1 MKPRSHS
8 VVKGALFVVLAA
20 MSAIASAQTKGAQTQ
35 PAGAA
40 DAPLVGIDGAPNF
53 VYPQRRMMDGHSVL
67 LHAPQVRSWPE
78 FERFEAAVAIEFSPS
93 DGSAVRY
100 GTMSVSGTTEVNL
113 PARLVTVRAPKVDQ
127 VVFSGTVPAAYTE
140 AIKHAATRAALDV
153 PLDFFLAHLA
163 DGVLETPAPPGFST
177 QAPPIYVHDTP
188 TILLFVNGQ
197 PALQTL
203 EKTTLQ
209 VLVNANWPTFTDAK
223 GQSFY
228 LLAGERWLTAKKLE
242 GPWSVTTKLPPEFT
256 KIAADGPNAA
266 IRAAVPPKST
276 TQPVP
281 TVLLTHTPA
290 ELIVTDGTAKLE
302 EIPGTGG
309 LSHVRNSASP
319 LFRLGATWYF
329 LASGRWFSTA
339 NLNAGPWT
347 FVNDLPD
354 AFRSIPADHRMAQ
367 VRASVPGTT
376 EARMAALEA
385 MLPAKNTVA
394 LNAAPPVQVSYAGTP
409 KFEAIEGTPVARSVN
424 TTYDVLQVQGKYYLC
439 YAGVWYVGDAASGP
453 WAVATAV
460 PSAIYTIPPSSPSY
474 HVTQVTVYQSTP
486 TTVVYTYPPSYS
498 TNVYVVAGV
507 AMYGTGWYYPPY
519 YAYGAYYPY
528 SGTYGYGSWYNP
540 ATGGYGSRSVYYGPY
555 GGASYNQAYN
565 PSTGRYGYVET
576 GWNSEE
582 WASYGETYN
591 PRTGVYTETARNYDE
606 DSGKLSMD
614 RTVQRGNQSV
624 TTERT
629 TDFDNRT
636 QSVSRETSKGG
647 SQQTQRQVED
657 GQLTGSSTIQ
667 GANGRSVQ
675 TEGQASGGKGT
686 VGMTGSEGGSGT
698 IETSRSAGEVT
709 REGSFTTGDGDT
721 VSSSTQRSG
730 TSSASKIESSSG
742 AQAASVSQGA
752 TRTTVAQSA
761 SGDLYAGQNGNVYKK
776 TDEGWSNYQDGSWQ
790 SVDTPTRP
798 QGAPQSA
805 QTSTGTMQSSTRE
818 QGSMSTQARTN
829 QASGSRDMSQLNR
842 DYSAR
847 QTGSR
852 QFASRGGLQGGRR
865 PRGR

>member
-1 MKPRSHS
+1 MRLRSQLLLQRT
-8 VVKGALFVVLAA
+8 LFAVLAA
-20 MSAIASAQTKGAQTQ
+20 MSSVSSAQTKGTQ
-35 PAGAA
+35 SQAPGAA
-40 DAPLVGIDGAPNF
+40 EAPLVGIDGAPSF
-53 VYPQRRMMDGHSVL
+53 VYPQRRLMGGHSVL
-67 LHAPQVRSWPE
+67 LHAPQVRSWSG
-78 FERFEAAVAIEFSPS
+78 FERFEAAIAIELGPS

-100 GTMSVSGTTEVNL
+100 GTMTVSGTTEVNL

-127 VVFSGTVPAAYTE
+127 VVFSGTVPAAYTD
-140 AIKHAATRAALDV
+140 AIKNAATRTSLDI

-163 DGVLETPAPPGFST
+163 DGVLETPAPPGFSNKP
-177 QAPPIYVHDTP
+177 PPIYVHDTP

-203 EKTTLQ
+203 ETTTLQ

-228 LLAGERWLTAKKLE
+228 LLAGERWLTANKLE
-242 GPWSVTTKLPPEFT
+242 GPWSVTTKLPSEFT
-256 KIAADGPNAA
+256 KIEANGPNAA

-281 TVLLTHTPA
+281 TVLLTHAPA

-302 EIPGTGG
+302 EIAGTGG
-309 LSHVRNSASP
+309 LSYVRNSASP
-319 LFRLGATWYF
+319 LFRLGTTWYF

-347 FVNDLPD
+347 FVNQLPD
-354 AFRSIPADHRMAQ
+354 AFRSIPVDHRMAQ

-376 EARMAALEA
+376 EARMAALGA

-394 LNAAPPVQVSYAGTP
+394 RNAAPPVQVSYAGTP
-409 KFEAIEGTPVARSVN
+409 KFEAIEGTPVARGVN
-424 TTYDVLQVQGKYYLC
+424 TSYDVLQVQGKYYLC
-439 YAGVWYVGDAASGP
+439 YAGVWYVGDVPSGP

-486 TTVVYTYPPSYS
+486 TTVVYTYPPSYN

-528 SGTYGYGSWYNP
+528 WGTYGYGSWYNP

-606 DSGKLSMD
+606 DSGRLSMD

-629 TDFDNRT
+629 TDFDNKT

-667 GANGRSVQ
+667 GANG
-675 TEGQASGGKGT
+675 
-686 VGMTGSEGGSGT
+686 GSGT

-709 REGSFTTGDGDT
+709 REGSFTTSSGDT

-742 AQAASVSQGA
+742 AQAASISQGGN
-752 TRTTVAQSA
+752 RTTVAQTG
-761 SGDLYAGQNGNVYKK
+761 SGDLYAGRDGSVYKK
-776 TDEGWSNYQDGSWQ
+776 SDEGWSTYQNGSWQ
-790 SVDTPTRP
+790 NVDTPTRP
-798 QGAPQSA
+798 ESQQQSR
-805 QTSTGTMQSSTRE
+805 QRE
-818 QGSMSTQARTN
+818 QGSMSTQTRTG
-829 QASGSRDMSQLNR
+829 QGASRDMSQLNR

-852 QFASRGGLQGGRR
+852 QFASRGGGGRR
-865 PRGR
+865 SRGR